1 MWIKKRRGS
10 IPWSP
15 VIISS
20 QITPGLG
27 AAENFRPGYNKPSYP
42 SSLPPPSPSTL
53 SSPLFIYPFHY
64 PIPRLYLF
72 PTVPQLL
79 DRLEPFIY
87 FGHHQRVRRARATLG
102 NAYYS
107 LSSPSPL
114 LAGRVTESY
123 NAPPSCSR
131 SRYRLI

>member
-87 FGHHQRVRRARATLG
+87 FGHHQACTTCTCNVRQRLL
-102 NAYYS
+102 
-107 LSSPSPL
+107 LSPSPSPL